1 MESQEL
7 TGKHQKPCAA
17 SAMARVFLL
26 AQLIYLMLPHFAAS
40 NPEVSATIVRKIGSE
55 TVVKEGQAAYVEWD
69 TRISE
74 VLIKC
79 TWPGYELYTGY
90 EIHRRNNGTQRTLV
104 HSGKP
109 ARDDTGRYRMTKETF
124 LPGAYWCVGQEGEA
138 NTSSDDAVYLGEQP
152 KVSLKQLQPFP
163 ANGGTARFVCEVEDA
178 LTPFRIDRKLDYQYI
193 NESGDTHNLDSS
205 TPGGEWIV
213 NGTELVIAN
222 AVQDWAKSVQVSC
235 RVVGLSVRDSAAED
249 FDFQGYYYSSRPP
262 VPISFTD
269 VIPTPAPVV
278 FQPTHAAAIVV
289 VGIVLLALVSLILVL
304 SALVFVRWRRRRTQ
318 PADDTEQG
326 VPGDP
331 HHRELVQAPGEGYR
345 RSTSRDL
352 SPTPR
357 LPLPVPGHVVTP
369 LPGACVCDCHRERHW
384 TEGVQ
389 GCG

>member
-1 MESQEL
+1 MESQGL
-7 TGKHQKPCAA
+7 TGEHQKLCTA
-17 SAMARVFLL
+17 SAMARVFVLT
-26 AQLIYLMLPHFAAS
+26 QLIYLMLPHFAAS
-40 NPEVSATIVRKIGSE
+40 RPEVSATIVTKFGSE
-55 TVVKEGQAAYVEWD
+55 TVVKEGQAAYVDWD

-104 HSGKP
+104 HSDKP
-109 ARDDTGRYRMTKETF
+109 AKDDTGRYSMTKEAF
-124 LPGAYWCVGQEGEA
+124 FSGAYQCVGQSKEG

-205 TPGGEWIV
+205 TPGGEWTV

-222 AVQDWAKSVQVSC
+222 AVQDWAKSVQVLC

-289 VGIVLLALVSLILVL
+289 VGIVLLALLLLILVL

-318 PADDTEQG
+318 PAGDTEQG
-326 VPGDP
+326 VPDDP
-331 HHRELVQAPGEGYR
+331 RHRELVQAPGEGYR